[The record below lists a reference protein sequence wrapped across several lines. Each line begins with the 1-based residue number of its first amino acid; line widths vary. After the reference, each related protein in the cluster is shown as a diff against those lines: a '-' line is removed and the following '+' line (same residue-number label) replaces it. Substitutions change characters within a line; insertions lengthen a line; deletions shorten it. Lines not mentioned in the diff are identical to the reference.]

1 MTSKWR
7 KELMKIVV
15 IGAGAAG
22 TSAALETRKVNRD
35 VDVTVINAEGFPEYS
50 RCGLPY
56 AVSGHI
62 PKFENL
68 VLHDEGWYDKFGKVR
83 LMLKTEVTEI
93 VPDNNVLK
101 VKHEGGATE
110 ELQYDSL
117 IIATG
122 SKPST
127 PPIQGLEK
135 KGIFSLRTIGDG
147 KNIMNA
153 GGHGKRAV
161 VVGAGLIGLELAEA
175 LHAKGAKVTVIEFLP
190 NVLLAMVDED
200 IAEVVKNKIEE
211 SGVRLLLNTKVDEAI
226 GKEKVE
232 GVIATNRATNE
243 RITVDTDILVLAAGI
258 KPDTTLAE
266 KAGIALGPAK
276 AIKVD
281 EHMRTN
287 IENIYAAG
295 ECTEYPDFVTGAS
308 VRVGL
313 GTTAVRQGK
322 VAGTNAA
329 GGNAT
334 MEHLLNTRVTKLFG
348 LEITGVGPCSDAATK
363 AGMKIITGKVRGST
377 LPEYMPGGKEIIVK
391 VLANEEGRLV
401 GAQIVGEEQV
411 AQRINVFAAAILKG
425 MNVGEFSMLE
435 TCYAPPIAP
444 TWDTITIAAEA
455 TMKKLRRK

>member
-1 MTSKWR
+1 
-7 KELMKIVV
+7 MKIVI

-22 TSAALETRKVNRD
+22 TSAALDARKASRGAEI
-35 VDVTVINAEGFPEYS
+35 TVINAEKFPEYS

-68 VLHDEGWYDKFGKVR
+68 VLHDEGWYDKFGKVK

-93 VPDNNVLK
+93 SPNSNILK
-101 VKHEGGATE
+101 VRHEDGSSE
-110 ELQYDSL
+110 ELEYDSL
-117 IIATG
+117 VIATG

-127 PPIQGLEK
+127 PPIQGIDK

-147 KNIMNA
+147 KNIMDA
-153 GGHGKRAV
+153 AGHGKRAI

-175 LHAKGAKVTVIEFLP
+175 LHAKGVKVTVIEFLP
-190 NVLLAMVDED
+190 NVLLAMVDDD
-200 IAEVVKNKIEE
+200 IAEVVKKKIEE
-211 SGVRLLLNTKVDEAI
+211 AGVTLYLNAKVDEAI
-226 GKEKVE
+226 GKERVE
-232 GVIATNRATNE
+232 GVIATNRETNE
-243 RITVDTDILVLAAGI
+243 KITVGTDILVLAAGI
-258 KPDTTLAE
+258 KPDTALAE
-266 KAGIALGPAK
+266 KAGVMLGPAK

-281 EHMRTN
+281 EQMRTN

-295 ECTEYPDFVTGAS
+295 ECTEFPDFVTGAP

-313 GTTAVRQGK
+313 GTTAVRQGR
-322 VAGTNAA
+322 VAGINAA
-329 GGNAT
+329 GGSAT
-334 MEHLLNTRVTKLFG
+334 MEPLLNTRVTKLFG
-348 LEITGVGPCSDAATK
+348 LEITGVGPCSDMATK
-363 AGMKIITGKVRGST
+363 AGMKLITGKVRGST

-391 VLANEEGRLV
+391 VLANEEGKLV

-425 MNVGEFSMLE
+425 MTLGEFSMLE

-444 TWDTITIAAEA
+444 TWDTITIAADA
-455 TMKKLRRK
+455 AAKKLRRK

>member
-1 MTSKWR
+1 
-7 KELMKIVV
+7 MKIVV

-22 TSAALETRKVNRD
+22 TSAALETRKVNREAE
-35 VDVTVINAEGFPEYS
+35 VTVINSEEYPEYS

-68 VLHDEGWYDKFGKVR
+68 ILHDEGWYDKFGKVK
-83 LMLKTEVTEI
+83 LMLRSEVTEI
-93 VPDNNVLK
+93 VPSSNLVK
-101 VKHEGGATE
+101 VRHEGGAEE

-122 SKPST
+122 SKPSS
-127 PPIQGLEK
+127 PPILGLNK
-135 KGIFSLRTIGDG
+135 KGILSLRTIGDG
-147 KNIMNA
+147 KNIMTA
-153 GGHGKRAV
+153 GARGKKAI

-175 LHAKGAKVTVIEFLP
+175 LHARGAHVTVIEFLP

-200 IAEVVKNKIEE
+200 IADVVRKKIEE
-211 SGVRLLLNTKVDEAI
+211 AGVKLLLNTKVDEAI
-226 GKEKVE
+226 GQDRVQ
-232 GVIATNRATNE
+232 GVVATNRQTNQK
-243 RITVDTDILVLAAGI
+243 ITVEADILVLAAGI

-266 KAGIALGPAK
+266 KSGVALGPAK

-287 IENIYAAG
+287 IKGIYSAG
-295 ECTEYPDFVTGAS
+295 ECTEYLDFITGTP

-313 GTTAVRQGK
+313 GTIAVRQGK
-322 VAGTNAA
+322 VAGINAA

-334 MEHLLNTRVTKLFG
+334 MEPLLNTRVTELFG
-348 LEITGVGPCSDAATK
+348 LEIAGVGPLSEAATK
-363 AGMKIITGKVRGST
+363 AGIKLITGKFRGST
-377 LPEYMPGGKEIIVK
+377 LPEYMPDGKEIVVK
-391 VLANEEGRLV
+391 VLANEQGKIV

-425 MNVGEFSMLE
+425 TTVEEFSMLE

-444 TWDTITIAAEA
+444 TWDSITIAAESVA
-455 TMKKLRRK
+455 KKLKRR